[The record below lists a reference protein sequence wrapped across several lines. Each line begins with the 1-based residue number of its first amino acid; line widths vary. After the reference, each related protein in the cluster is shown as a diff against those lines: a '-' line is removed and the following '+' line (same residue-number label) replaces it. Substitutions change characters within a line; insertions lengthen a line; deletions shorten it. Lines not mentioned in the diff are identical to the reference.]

1 MADCPFTVQNI
12 DKTECIGNSLA
23 KINNNFSELKT
34 DACQNFSTIE
44 TLQANIQNL
53 DSRIIALSGITVP
66 GVAKAWVKFDGTRDT
81 SNPPIVSTLNTNRFI
96 YSSYNIVTAYR
107 KSAGDYRI
115 TFTTPMPNNRYILL
129 GTSSQKQ
136 ASTGLFTWL
145 QPYRYTTTYADVRV
159 TSINAASVV
168 DAEHISIVVY

>member
-1 MADCPFTVQNI
+1 MADCPFSVDNI
-12 DKTECIGNSLA
+12 DKTECIGNSLS
-23 KINNNFSELKT
+23 KINSNFANLKQ
-34 DACQNFSTIE
+34 DACTNFLTIE
-44 TLQANIQNL
+44 GLQASIQNL

-66 GVAKAWVKFDGTRDT
+66 GTAKAWLKFDGTKDI
-81 SNPPIVSTLNTNRFI
+81 SNTISTLNTNRYI
-96 YSSYNIVTAYR
+96 YSSFNIATAYR
-107 KSAGDYRI
+107 KGQGDYRI
-115 TFTTPMPNNRYILL
+115 TFATPMPNNQYILL

-145 QPYRYTTTYADVRV
+145 QPYRYTTTYTDVRV